1 MDFVMAEFN
10 TIITFLGMLCATVQG
25 CTGLYAMVY
34 KKKMG
39 LIKLNDVLFRSHR
52 AFGGFATTLYLLG
65 LFSGINSFV
74 GAVTRNSPPLEL
86 ESLSFNLH
94 TWPSFPVV
102 VVFAWKTY
110 LSYFKKGPLY
120 GKYRWLGPSLFVA
133 WTYTWVTAAV
143 SYYLRTLP
151 SNPQHPAPSFLLP
164 YSYMGLQIAL
174 PFILGGLIGLVTLR
188 RSTRAAG
195 STPAK
200 AGEDTR

>member
-39 LIKLNDVLFRSHR
+39 LIKINDVLFRSHR

-102 VVFAWKTY
+102 VVFAWETY
-110 LSYFKKGPLY
+110 LSYFKKGNHRNFDFP
-120 GKYRWLGPSLFVA
+120 
-133 WTYTWVTAAV
+133 T
-143 SYYLRTLP
+143 
-151 SNPQHPAPSFLLP
+151 
-164 YSYMGLQIAL
+164 
-174 PFILGGLIGLVTLR
+174 
-188 RSTRAAG
+188 
-195 STPAK
+195 
-200 AGEDTR
+200 